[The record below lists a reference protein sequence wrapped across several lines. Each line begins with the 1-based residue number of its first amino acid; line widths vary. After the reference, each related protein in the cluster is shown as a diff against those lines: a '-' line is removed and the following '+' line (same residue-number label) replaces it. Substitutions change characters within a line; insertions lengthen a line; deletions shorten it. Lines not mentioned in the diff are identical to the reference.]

1 MRSRRLGLA
10 YPFDQVEEVRAL
22 PDNTIALFSKEGLL
36 LARIPLEVAYEILK
50 HSPSGDEDDHSVEMD
65 YGISNESGGGFSADV
80 GLSLQ
85 GDGQGST
92 YPKSG
97 ASFPLSRK
105 SNANARGSSSP

>member
-22 PDNTIALFSKEGLL
+22 PDNTIVLFSKEGLP

-50 HSPSGDEDDHSVEMD
+50 HSSSADEDVDMD
-65 YGISNESGGGFSADV
+65 YGISNESGCGFSADV

-97 ASFPLSRK
+97 ASFPLPR
-105 SNANARGSSSP
+105 NSSQ